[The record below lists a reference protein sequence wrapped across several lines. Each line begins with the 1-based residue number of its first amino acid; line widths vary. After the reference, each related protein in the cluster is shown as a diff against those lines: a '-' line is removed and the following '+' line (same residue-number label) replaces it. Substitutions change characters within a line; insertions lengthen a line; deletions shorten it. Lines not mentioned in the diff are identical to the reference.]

1 MARNLLVLGLGEL
14 GTNVINSLIAQQP
27 PNTHLTL
34 LLRESTINTA
44 SGTKQAQLDTL
55 RSLNVAFLAGD
66 IATNSPAELTTLF
79 RPFTHIISCLGFAS
93 GPGSQLKIAQ
103 AVLAAQVPYFLP
115 WQFGLDYDVI
125 GRGSAQEL
133 FDEQLDVRALLRAQT
148 LTRWMIVSTGI
159 FMSFLFE
166 PWFGVV
172 VLDGAGDEP
181 VVRALGD
188 WENRVTVT
196 TPEDIGRIT
205 AKLVYAVG
213 EEERWDG
220 VVFTAGD
227 TISYARLAEVVE
239 EVKGF
244 EVRRERWSTE
254 KLIDDLEKD
263 PGDVVKKYRVVFAK
277 GRGMSWDLERTYNV
291 QKGID
296 VVDVKTWAEKNL

>member
-14 GTNVINSLIAQQP
+14 GTNVINSLIAEQP

-34 LLRESTINTA
+34 LLRESTINTP
-44 SGTKQAQLDTL
+44 SGAKRIQLNTL

-93 GPGSQLKIAQ
+93 GPGSQLKIAK

-115 WQFGLDYDVI
+115 WQFGLDYDAI

-148 LTRWMIVSTGI
+148 STRWLIVSTGI

-172 VLDGAGDEP
+172 VLDGAGDGA
-181 VVRALGD
+181 VVRALGG

-205 AKLVYAVG
+205 AALVYASG
-213 EEERWDG
+213 EERWGG

-227 TISYARLAEVVE
+227 TISYARLADVVE

-254 KLIDDLEKD
+254 KLVDDLEKD
-263 PGDVVKKYRVVFAK
+263 PGDVVKKYRVVFAM
-277 GRGMSWDLERTYNV
+277 GRGMSWDLERSDNV

-296 VVDVKTWAEKNL
+296 VVDVKSWAEKNL